1 MERLKISIKFI
12 IGILLS
18 ISFFLAIVF
27 WACSN
32 NTPAYCK
39 STGQGSW
46 SYDNQTPITDSSSL
60 VYLKMFN
67 LDNLSCANNSQVN
80 QAADRV
86 KEIQWSMKTNCNFD
100 CEDGFFWNDTRTALT
115 NCANTY
121 CTEKWANYSVPTL
134 QWENLACEDGYTLDS
149 STKCC
154 KNTCDNPPTGW
165 QCESGYVLNWAC
177 CAACDNPPTAWQ
189 CGSGYV
195 LDWACCVMKCS
206 VPTEERDC
214 NRSWWDWNDSK
225 CKCECNPN
233 KWCCGVQLNVP
244 LPFIGDCIE
253 MTTNNSTAGSRTG
266 SISVNQLNAFPVL
279 VKWIT
284 KILVTLIMIFS
295 IIVVIVAWLMMT
307 TSVASEQ
314 NYKTWL
320 KYLEKVL
327 ISLILL
333 WTSWLILKLINP
345 SFFGG

>member
-1 MERLKISIKFI
+1 MKKIFLSILCVFWISITYVYSAWPYDPCVSCMQWDCCSECETISCEIWQESQNNITNRRNRCSDIPSSEINENTVAYI
-12 IGILLS
+12 IEQDGHCCFES
-18 ISFFLAIVF
+18 I
-27 WACSN
+27 N
-32 NTPAYCK
+32 
-39 STGQGSW
+39 ST
-46 SYDNQTPITDSSSL
+46 Y
-60 VYLKMFN
+60 
-67 LDNLSCANNSQVN
+67 
-80 QAADRV
+80 
-86 KEIQWSMKTNCNFD
+86 NCNNW
-100 CEDGFFWNDTRTALT
+100 GI
-115 NCANTY
+115 ANTVDERRNRCSDIPSSEINENTVAY
-121 CTEKWANYSVPTL
+121 IIEQDGHCCFEW
-134 QWENLACEDGYTLDS
+134 WEVS
-149 STKCC
+149 
-154 KNTCDNPPTGW
+154 P
-165 QCESGYVLNWAC
+165 QCE
-177 CAACDNPPTAWQ
+177 CDNPPTAWQ

-195 LDWACCVMKCS
+195 LDWACCVMECS
-206 VPTEERDC
+206 VPTEKRDC

-279 VKWIT
+279 VKWIS

-307 TSVASEQ
+307 TSVASES
-314 NYKTWL
+314 NYKTWIEYL
-320 KYLEKVL
+320 KKVL

>member
-1 MERLKISIKFI
+1 MDKVKGIRNVLWVFI
-12 IGILLS
+12 AW
-18 ISFFLAIVF
+18 ISFFWLTMWF
-27 WACSN
+27 
-32 NTPAYCK
+32 
-39 STGQGSW
+39 
-46 SYDNQTPITDSSSL
+46 QTPNCASNVGISSTNWCSTYNSGSSRYCNDWNWITL
-60 VYLKMFN
+60 YN
-67 LDNLSCANNSQVN
+67 QNNSGVSAN
-80 QAADRV
+80 QSKQTNIINQYLNHYNSGKSDAEQIWQWNFNTTWWIWNLQKLLWVSTDCKLWNGTLSKFYTTDFCSKIDATRITLNWSSCPEW
-86 KEIQWSMKTNCNFD
+86 KEVEWS
-100 CEDGFFWNDTRTALT
+100 
-115 NCANTY
+115 
-121 CTEKWANYSVPTL
+121 
-134 QWENLACEDGYTLDS
+134 
-149 STKCC
+149 CC
-154 KNTCDNPPTGW
+154 KPISCDNPPQANW
-165 QCESGYVLNWAC
+165 ECESGYVIQW
-177 CAACDNPPTAWQ
+177 T
-189 CGSGYV
+189 
-195 LDWACCVMKCS
+195 CCVMECS
-206 VPTEERDC
+206 VPTEERHC

-320 KYLEKVL
+320 EYLKKVL